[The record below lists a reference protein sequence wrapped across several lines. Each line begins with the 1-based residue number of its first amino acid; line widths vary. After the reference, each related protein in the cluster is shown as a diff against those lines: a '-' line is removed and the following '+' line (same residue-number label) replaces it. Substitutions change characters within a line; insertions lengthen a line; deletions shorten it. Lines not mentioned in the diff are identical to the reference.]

1 MKSNVEK
8 IRAEIERMKRV
19 VDDPILSDNDLII
32 GERNAYIRILSF
44 IDSLKEETMLTAS
57 DRGTVDEIIFALET
71 LGDEKMISY
80 DKEIDFLKRIRKL

>member
-19 VDDPILSDNDLII
+19 VDGPILSDNDLII